1 MGTSLAKDH
10 RMARRAE
17 EDPAAADH
25 GLESIFQS
33 LKVSE
38 SNRSSSTNASIFRNY
53 TWNESDRRSSTQ
65 SALSEA
71 QRHRTVM
78 NRILNERNLNP
89 TQFDT
94 TPNHARYFVI
104 KSYNVC
110 PSLVLLIS
118 RRTTFIKVSNL
129 IFGQVQ
135 KSEIVDSIKLIENP
149 TVPDQYISSSASTR
163 GKSTF
168 DHSDL

>member
-1 MGTSLAKDH
+1 
-10 RMARRAE
+10 MARRAE
-17 EDPAAADH
+17 EDPAPADH
-25 GLESIFQS
+25 GLESIFNS
-33 LKVSE
+33 LKLSE

-71 QRHRTVM
+71 QRHRNVM
-78 NRILNERNLNP
+78 NRIVNERNLNP

-94 TPNHARYFVI
+94 NPNHARYFVI

-110 PSLVLLIS
+110 PSLMLLIS

-129 IFGQVQ
+129 IFGQAQ
-135 KSEIVDSIKLIENP
+135 KSEIVDSIKHIENP
-149 TVPDQYISSSASTR
+149 TVPDQYISSSVSTR